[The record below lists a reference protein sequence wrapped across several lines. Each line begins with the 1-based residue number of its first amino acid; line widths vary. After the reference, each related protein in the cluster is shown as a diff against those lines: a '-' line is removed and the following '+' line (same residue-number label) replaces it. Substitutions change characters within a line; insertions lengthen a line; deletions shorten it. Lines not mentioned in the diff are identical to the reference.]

1 MKHLLGKQ
9 PDYSLLCTF
18 GCACWPNLRPYI
30 THKLAFRST
39 CCVFLGYNN
48 QHKGYKCLDSSFG
61 QMYISRDVIFYEIVF
76 PFSTLHPN
84 VGALLKSKISLLHPT
99 LRIPHEGVRV
109 EEFNVTNVAN
119 APHES
124 FAEIG
129 DLAVSNSE
137 QDQRF
142 VISDASH
149 TNSGAIEDLVINPR
163 ADSKLME
170 AISDLGRI
178 VYASGSVLVST
189 ITHGSASYATP
200 ERSSA
205 DRVAMDEI

>member
-1 MKHLLGKQ
+1 
-9 PDYSLLCTF
+9 
-18 GCACWPNLRPYI
+18 
-30 THKLAFRST
+30 
-39 CCVFLGYNN
+39 
-48 QHKGYKCLDSSFG
+48 
-61 QMYISRDVIFYEIVF
+61 MYVSRDVIFYETVF

-84 VGALLKSKISLLHPT
+84 VGALLKAKISLLHPT
-99 LRIPHEGVRV
+99 LRSPHEGVCV

-119 APHES
+119 TPHES

-129 DLAVSNSE
+129 DLAVSNSG

-142 VISDASH
+142 AISDASH
-149 TNSGAIEDLVINPR
+149 ANSGAIEDLVINPR
-163 ADSKLME
+163 VDSKLME

-178 VYASGSVLVST
+178 VYALGSVLVST

-205 DRVAMDEI
+205 DRVAMDENLTEPGLDASNPVPLHEPDSTVVVPTHPTTRLQNNIR